1 MGCCFPGGGG
11 GAGSSAADA
20 REAPSSEHFYVPE
33 PQDLDSAVPQESP
46 TCQGF
51 LPEASQSESLT
62 VLQST
67 CTSGSPLLTTRSFSP
82 VMAGQ
87 NPIDSCLFPHDVS
100 PERSPPKAPMPPTS
114 TKRRHQRSIIGTPH
128 NLPRGRS
135 VEVGVGRGS
144 FADAVLVGPTPPS
157 RRRSV
162 AVRGQRS
169 GSRGPLSPPAT
180 AGRGRIDLP
189 RSPTVRDPV
198 PPPPPTVTTTAPE
211 VLDAVSRENT
221 SPGATP
227 VSVSIP
233 VVASLLAPLDS
244 MPSDPPITPD
254 PASDPPTPE
263 PQVESPTAA
272 PARTAS
278 RRPSLLC
285 GDLPPPPAGSIG
297 FDTSKPTIRQVAV
310 DGRAGRTAARLKRR
324 NPCCDAPRAELTM

>member
-227 VSVSIP
+227 VSAVP
-233 VVASLLAPLDS
+233 GARLPRAAQCRSLLWRPCWHRWT
-244 MPSDPPITPD
+244 PCRPIRR
-254 PASDPPTPE
+254 SR
-263 PQVESPTAA
+263 QI
-272 PARTAS
+272 
-278 RRPSLLC
+278 RRPTRPRRSHKSSPLR
-285 GDLPPPPAGSIG
+285 PRRPAQ
-297 FDTSKPTIRQVAV
+297 PA
-310 DGRAGRTAARLKRR
+310 AGRRCSAATCRR
-324 NPCCDAPRAELTM
+324 HRPAASASTPPNRPSGR